1 VLIQVKG
8 GTDAG
13 RRRVKTLS
21 PWSCRC
27 TELIG
32 SALKYVVHPGEV
44 YSCAKCGA
52 RRPA

>member
-8 GTDAG
+8 GTGAG
-13 RRRVKTLS
+13 RRRVKTRP

-27 TELIG
+27 VELFVN
-32 SALKYVVHPGEV
+32 AAKYVVHSGEV
-44 YSCAKCGA
+44 YSCGKCGA